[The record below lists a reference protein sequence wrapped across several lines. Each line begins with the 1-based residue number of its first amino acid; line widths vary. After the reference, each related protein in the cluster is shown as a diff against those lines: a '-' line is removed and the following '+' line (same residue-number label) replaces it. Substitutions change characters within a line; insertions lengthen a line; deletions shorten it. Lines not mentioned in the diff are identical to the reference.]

1 MFRRSLLLAALL
13 ASILVAPA
21 APIAGA
27 TTPGTSSNF
36 QLVGHDALFTRG
48 MNAALAIFSHFVYVG
63 SRTDGS
69 DTCAVT
75 GTTGC
80 PHVHPGV
87 QIVDVA
93 DPTNPHVVG
102 QIGPPD
108 EGTIGQTSRELRVW
122 PQQKLLLVMNFRC
135 SPFLHAC
142 ADTPFPGKYDIKFYD
157 LTDPVHPK
165 LISTYVPSRKPHEMF
180 LWVDPTNAKR
190 ALLYTSNGSGTRT
203 EVVAADISGA
213 RRGKFTEIAK
223 FSADDLYTP
232 DEHKACGLDIFV
244 HSLSISPDGTRG
256 YLAYWCG
263 NFLVVDT
270 SDLANNVKNPVIRL
284 ITPVPNRPTWPN
296 PHGHSAVKIPGKP
309 FVISTDEVYGN
320 LLTPFDPPAETD
332 GCPWGWARSINIS
345 DPTHPFIAAE
355 YKIAENQAGFCS
367 TAPSSTFDRVSFATH
382 NLTVLPDVAFIA
394 WHSGGLQAVNIA
406 DPASP
411 TTAGFFVPQPLTTVA
426 TEDPALSACFDINKN
441 PGCPTINGVRINSVV
456 MWSYPIIKNGL
467 IYVVDIRN
475 GLYILRFT
483 GANSQEVRNTG
494 FLEGNSNLGDAV
506 KLEPVTG

>member
-1 MFRRSLLLAALL
+1 MYRRSVVPIALL
-13 ASILVAPA
+13 ASMLVTPA
-21 APIAGA
+21 APIADA
-27 TTPGTSSNF
+27 TTPGTSSKF
-36 QLVGHDALFTRG
+36 QLVGHDPLFSRG

-75 GTTGC
+75 GTSGC
-80 PHVHPGV
+80 PHLHPGV

-93 DPTNPHVVG
+93 DPSDPDVVG
-102 QIGPPD
+102 EIGPPD
-108 EGTIGQTSRELRVW
+108 EGTVGQTSRELRVW

-142 ADTPFPGKYDIKFYD
+142 ADTPFPGKYDITFYD

-165 LISTYVPSRKPHEMF
+165 LVSSYAPSRKPHEMF
-180 LWVDPTNAKR
+180 LWVDPTNANR
-190 ALLYTSNGSGTRT
+190 ALLYTSNGSGTHT
-203 EVVAADISGA
+203 EVIAADISGA
-213 RRGKFTEIAK
+213 RQGKFKEIAK

-270 SDLANNVKNPVIRL
+270 SDLAKNVRSPKIRL

-296 PHGHSAVKIPGKP
+296 PHGHSAVKVPGRP
-309 FVISTDEVYGN
+309 FVLTTDEVYGN
-320 LLTPFDPPAETD
+320 LLTPFDPAAEHD
-332 GCPWGWARSINIS
+332 GCPWGWSRAINIA
-345 DPTHPFIAAE
+345 DPTHPFIAGE
-355 YKIAENQAGFCS
+355 YRIAENQDAFCG
-367 TAPSSTFDRVSFATH
+367 TDPELNPDFNRVSFSSH

-394 WHSGGLQAVNIA
+394 WHSGGLQAVDVT
-406 DPASP
+406 DPANP
-411 TTAGFFVPQPLTTVA
+411 ATAGFFVPEPLASVA
-426 TEDPALSACFDINKN
+426 TEDPALSFTDPNQTQPLINK
-441 PGCPTINGVRINSVV
+441 VV
-456 MWSYPIIKNGL
+456 MWSYPVIDGGL

-483 GANSQEVRNTG
+483 GQGSMEVKNTA

-506 KLEPVTG
+506 ELEPVTG